1 MSIMRVVG
9 LLVLL
14 SGTAA
19 AAPALRVAV
28 DASEA
33 PRHILH
39 ARLVIPVK
47 AGPLELVYPKW
58 IPGEHAP
65 AGPIAG
71 MAGLRITARGQT
83 VPWRRDDEE
92 MFAFHLEVPAG
103 ATELEVSFDF
113 TSAEGGNFSA
123 SGSASA
129 TLAVVSWNQVVL
141 YPRGTRPREL
151 TVVASLVPPAGWAL
165 GTALPVARSSASR
178 TDFAPASLETLV
190 DSPVLL
196 GQNLRTVELG
206 GPHQLHVAA
215 DSQAA
220 IGFGDDIVGRYR
232 RLVSEANALF
242 GAHHYRGYHFLLSL
256 SEHVAHF
263 GLEHHE
269 SSDNRQRERVF
280 LDDALRVTGAGL
292 LPHEYVHSW
301 NGKFRRPA
309 GLATPDYQ
317 TPMKGDLLW
326 IYEGLTTYLGEV
338 LTARSGLR
346 SVDQEREAIALT
358 AASLDVAPGRTWR
371 PLADTAVAAQVL
383 YGGPSEWRAWR
394 RGVDFY
400 PEGELIWL
408 EADVLIRQKSGGQR
422 SLDDFCRAFHG
433 KTSGPPAV
441 EPYTLDDVVA
451 ALNAVAP
458 HDWKRFFSARLD
470 VPTAHAPLGGLEAG
484 GWRLVYRESPTD
496 FFKKVEQAAKVLNLS
511 WSLGLVLK
519 EDGTVLD
526 AIPGLP
532 ATKAGVAPGMKVVAV
547 GGRRFSGDVV
557 RDAVKATKERA
568 DLELIVENGDYFRT
582 LKVSYRGG
590 GRYPAL
596 ERIAGKGDVLGEILR
611 GRGGSP

>member
-1 MSIMRVVG
+1 MSTVVRVAG

-14 SGTAA
+14 GGSAA
-19 AAPALRVAV
+19 AAPAVRVAV

-33 PRHILH
+33 SRQILH
-39 ARLVIPVK
+39 THLVIPVQ
-47 AGPLELVYPKW
+47 AGPLDLVYPKW
-58 IPGEHAP
+58 IPGEHGP
-65 AGPIAG
+65 TGPIAG
-71 MAGLRITARGQT
+71 MAGLRITARGQS
-83 VPWRRDDEE
+83 VPWRRDAEE
-92 MFAFHLEVPAG
+92 MFTFHVEVPAG
-103 ATELEVSFDF
+103 ATELEVRFDF
-113 TSAEGGNFSA
+113 TSAVGGNFSA

-129 TLAVVSWNQVVL
+129 QLAVVSWNQVVL
-141 YPRGTRPREL
+141 YPRGARPREL
-151 TVVASLVPPAGWAL
+151 TMAPTLVVPAGWKL

-178 TDFAPASLETLV
+178 IDFAPVPLETLV

-215 DSQAA
+215 DGAEA
-220 IGFGDDIVGRYR
+220 IGFGDDVAGRYR

-280 LDDALRVTGAGL
+280 LDEALRVTGAGL

-317 TPMKGDLLW
+317 TPMKGALLW

-346 SVDQEREAIALT
+346 SVEQEREAIALT
-358 AASLDVAPGRTWR
+358 AATLDVAPGRTWR
-371 PLADTAVAAQVL
+371 PLADTAVAAQIL
-383 YGGPSEWRAWR
+383 YGGPSEWRSWR

-400 PEGELIWL
+400 PESQLIWL
-408 EADVLIRQKSGGQR
+408 EADALIRSKSGGQR

-433 KTSGPPAV
+433 KTPGPPAV

-451 ALNAVAP
+451 ALNAVAA
-458 HDWKRFFSARLD
+458 HDWRQFFATRID
-470 VPTAHAPLGGLEAG
+470 VPAAHAPLGGLEAA
-484 GWRLVYRESPTD
+484 GWRLVYRDTPTG
-496 FFKKVEQAAKVLNLS
+496 FHKQVEQASKTINLS
-511 WSLGLVLK
+511 WSLGLLLK
-519 EDGTVLD
+519 DDGAVLD
-526 AIPGLP
+526 AIPGMP
-532 ATKAGVAPGMKVVAV
+532 AAKAGVAPGTKLVAV
-547 GGRRFSGDVV
+547 NGRRFNADIV
-557 RDAVKATKERA
+557 RDAVKATKQGGM
-568 DLELIVENGDYFRT
+568 ELIVESGDYFRT
-582 LKVSYRGG
+582 YKVSYRGG
-590 GRYPAL
+590 ARYPAL
-596 ERIAGKGDVLGEILR
+596 ERIAGKTDLLGEILK
-611 GRGGSP
+611 GRVGSP